1 MIKTIIR
8 SMDDMVIVFDEE
20 GEQVPAYQ
28 GSYPEVKPLIL
39 KDAPPEA
46 RFGYFPNNGKE
57 LKIVPREDW

>member
-8 SMDDMVIVFDEE
+8 STDDMVIVFDEE

-46 RFGYFPNNGKE
+46 MLPSRRRDMSVIYRIHE
-57 LKIVPREDW
+57 